1 MCGIAGEIA
10 CTPHA
15 RTDADRALPML
26 QAILHRGPDDL
37 GLWEEPQGA
46 AALFHA
52 RLSLVDLQGGCQ
64 PMADIGNRVVIAFN
78 GEIYGFARLRRE
90 LEAGGAIF
98 QTDSDTEVLLQLYLR
113 DGPDFVAGIEGE
125 FAFVLHDRRNG
136 RTMLARDRFGV
147 KPLFVSRQ
155 DGLLLFGSEAKAI
168 LAHPFAPRALD
179 LPALDRRLN
188 GVFLPQETL
197 FAGIE
202 AVEPGTYRLV
212 SRQDS
217 VTRRYADLDP
227 QVAGT
232 SRLAFD
238 ETVEALEPLLAAAV
252 RKRFHGD
259 APVGIFLSG
268 GVDSSTV
275 AAFAGAARRPDDTAP
290 VAAFSIDF
298 SGSAEAEGAA
308 AAATAGAL
316 GLRHVPLPVAAA
328 DLEAAFATS
337 LWHAETLAPN
347 THGTAKMLLA
357 GRARDD
363 VKAVLTGEGADE
375 LHGGY
380 AYFQH
385 AALLAD
391 VAEGK
396 TPGAAA
402 ALAGFLRSFG
412 PRDGVLGAITPEL
425 RREFAWTTRGGTP
438 YAVLRA
444 AAAGRGA
451 ALLTTADFRRQ
462 AQGDGRPARVLL
474 DWLSVRAPAA
484 RMLDDSTLSR
494 FVALQTDLPA
504 YNLSS
509 LGDRMEMATGLEA
522 RLPFLDRAVAD
533 LMWRM
538 PVSHHH
544 ANGETKRVLRA
555 VLARHLPQFPQKP
568 KRAFLTPGSTSQAL
582 LGGSLAATHLARAST
597 ARHGIFRPLALATAR
612 MLLPAGTRRPAL
624 GFYAGAYLTM
634 ALSTHLIAE
643 MFVERFAETLA
654 SRAVLTLPDL
664 RRRLNRAPHAAA
676 MSAE

>member
-15 RTDADRALPML
+15 RVDADRALPML

-37 GLWEEPQGA
+37 GLWEDPQGA

-64 PMADIGNRVVIAFN
+64 PMADVGNRVVIAFN
-78 GEIYGFARLRRE
+78 GEIYGFARLRHE

-98 QTDSDTEVLLQLYLR
+98 RTDSDTEVLLQLYLR

-125 FAFVLHDRRNG
+125 FAFVLHDRRDG
-136 RTMLARDRFGV
+136 QTMLARDRFGV

-212 SRQDS
+212 SRQAS
-217 VTRRYADLDP
+217 ITRRYADLDP
-227 QVAGT
+227 EAAGS
-232 SRLAFD
+232 SRLGFD

-268 GVDSSTV
+268 GVDSSAV
-275 AAFAGAARRPDDTAP
+275 AAFAGAARRPGDMTP
-290 VAAFSIDF
+290 VSAFSIDF
-298 SGSAEAEGAA
+298 SGTAEAEGAA

-347 THGTAKMLLA
+347 THGTAKLLLA
-357 GRARDD
+357 NRARHD

-385 AALLAD
+385 AALLAE
-391 VAEGK
+391 VADGGSS
-396 TPGAAA
+396 GAGA
-402 ALAGFLRSFG
+402 ALADFLKSYG
-412 PRDGVLGAITPEL
+412 PRDGVLGAITPQL
-425 RREFAWTTRGGTP
+425 RRDYAWSARGGTP

-444 AAAGRGA
+444 AVAGKGA
-451 ALLTTADFRRQ
+451 GLLTTGDFRRQ
-462 AQGDGRPARVLL
+462 AQAGGRPARVLL
-474 DWLSVRAPAA
+474 DWLSQRAPAA
-484 RMLDDSTLSR
+484 KRLDDSTLSR

-504 YNLSS
+504 YNLSA
-509 LGDRMEMATGLEA
+509 LGDRVEMATGLEA

-538 PVSHHH
+538 PVAFHH
-544 ANGETKRVLRA
+544 AGGETKRVLRA
-555 VLARHLPQFPQKP
+555 VLARHLPQFTRKP
-568 KRAFLTPGSTSQAL
+568 KRAFLTPGSTSRAL
-582 LGGSLAATHLARAST
+582 LGGRLAARHLARDVS
-597 ARHGIFRPLALATAR
+597 ARHGIFQPLALTSAR
-612 MLLPAGTRRPAL
+612 MLLKAGGVHPAL
-624 GFYAGAYLTM
+624 GFYAGAYLSM

-643 MFVERFAETLA
+643 MFVERFPATLA
-654 SRAVLTLPDL
+654 GRAVLTLPEL
-664 RRRLNRAPHAAA
+664 RRRLNRTPDTVA